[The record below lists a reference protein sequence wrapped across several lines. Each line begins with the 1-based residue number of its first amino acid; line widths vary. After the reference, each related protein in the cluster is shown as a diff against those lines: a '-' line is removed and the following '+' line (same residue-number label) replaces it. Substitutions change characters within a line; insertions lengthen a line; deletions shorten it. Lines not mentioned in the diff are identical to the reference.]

1 MNKEQMLNEEYC
13 FDGGVF
19 NEPLQYSKMYG
30 GYKVSLPNGSVVSYE
45 NARVI
50 EMPTDFC
57 SQIASGYT

>member
-50 EMPTDFC
+50 
-57 SQIASGYT
+57 